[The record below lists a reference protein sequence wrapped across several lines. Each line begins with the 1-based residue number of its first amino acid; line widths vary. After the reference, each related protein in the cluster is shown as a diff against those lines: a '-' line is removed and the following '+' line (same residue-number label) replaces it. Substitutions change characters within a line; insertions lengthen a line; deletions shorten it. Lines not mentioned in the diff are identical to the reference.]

1 MKCKQK
7 HKNGKPCKY
16 RAGDGS
22 QFCYS
27 HDPNLLPLFFI
38 QDVDNYKTNN
48 SEPNLPIKKAKEYI
62 DDGFAIEE
70 TYAVRVRIEKG
81 LLRGL
86 KKLSKTIVTAVKG
99 CIADNDDDSLAEFF
113 GEDVKNNRKIISK
126 FINKKDFSHH
136 EKAYLKRFLKNRR
149 SQIL

>member
-7 HKNGKPCKY
+7 HRNGKPCKY
-16 RAGDGS
+16 NAGNDS

-27 HDPNLLPLFFI
+27 HDPDVLPLFFI
-38 QDVDNYKTNN
+38 QDVDNYKTND
-48 SEPNLPIKKAKEYI
+48 SELNLPIEKAKRYI

-70 TYAVRVRIEKG
+70 TYAVRVRIEKE

-86 KKLSKTIVTAVKG
+86 RKLSRTIVTEVKG
-99 CIADNDDDSLAEFF
+99 CIADNDEDSLTKFF
-113 GEDVKNNRKIISK
+113 GIDIKNDSKTISK
-126 FINKKDFSHH
+126 FINKKDFSHQ
-136 EKAYLKRFLKNRR
+136 EKIYLKRFLKNRR

>member
-7 HKNGKPCKY
+7 HRNGKPCKY
-16 RAGDGS
+16 KAGNGS

-38 QDVDNYKTNN
+38 RDVDNYKKND
-48 SEPNLPIKKAKEYI
+48 SELNLPIEKAKKYI
-62 DDGFAIEE
+62 DGGFAIEE
-70 TYAVRVRIEKG
+70 TYAVRVRIEKK

-86 KKLSKTIVTAVKG
+86 KNLSKKIVKAVKG
-99 CIADNDDDSLAEFF
+99 CIADNDEDSLVKFF
-113 GEDVKNNRKIISK
+113 ETNNKNDSKKISE
-126 FINKKDFSHH
+126 FINKNDFSRQ

>member
-1 MKCKQK
+1 MNQR

-16 RAGDGS
+16 KADNGS

-27 HDPNLLPLFFI
+27 HNPNLLPLFFI
-38 QDVDNYKTNN
+38 RDVDNYKTND
-48 SEPNLPIKKAKEYI
+48 SELNLPIEKAKRYI

-70 TYAVRVRIEKG
+70 THAVRVRIEKE
-81 LLRGL
+81 LLR
-86 KKLSKTIVTAVKG
+86 KLEKISKTIVTNVKSF
-99 CIADNDDDSLAEFF
+99 IANNDEDSLVEFF
-113 GEDVKNNRKIISK
+113 GVDAKNNSKTISK
-126 FINKKDFSHH
+126 FISKKDFSHQ